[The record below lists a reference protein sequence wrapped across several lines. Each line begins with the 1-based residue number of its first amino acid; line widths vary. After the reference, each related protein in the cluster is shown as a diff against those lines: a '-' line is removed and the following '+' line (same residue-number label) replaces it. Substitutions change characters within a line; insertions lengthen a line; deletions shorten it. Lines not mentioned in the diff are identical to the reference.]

1 MYTISALLAKRGLE
15 LGAGTFRSL
24 IYSNWVM
31 ALFFTP
37 YPMLA
42 GAPLGIEELK
52 SGGMLGVLFFLAQS
66 CCFIAL
72 RSGDASMVTPV
83 MGSKSVFVAIFLFIL
98 NLSPTPLGPATWLA
112 AILAAIAVALIGWPR
127 QGAKPSIMGLGFALA
142 TAAGFGLVDA
152 MVPYF
157 SHRSDP
163 FNVLFSMFATVG
175 LLSFLLI
182 PFSQGKFLAFR
193 GRADR
198 WMWASCFPMGA
209 QAVLMSL
216 AIGFHH
222 VPTEANIFY
231 SCRGLWAILLVAWLG
246 KKMGLQEG
254 IIPRA
259 TQIRRLLG
267 ASLLLAGI
275 YLTALEGS

>member
-1 MYTISALLAKRGLE
+1 
-15 LGAGTFRSL
+15 
-24 IYSNWVM
+24 M
-31 ALFFTP
+31 ALFFIP

-42 GAPLGIEELK
+42 EAPLGMEDLK
-52 SGGMLGVLFFLAQS
+52 AGGMIGILFFAAQS

-83 MGSKSVFVAIFLFIL
+83 MGSKSVFVALFLFIL
-98 NLSPTPLGPATWLA
+98 SLSPTPLGPETWMA
-112 AILAAIAVALIGWPR
+112 AILAAIAVALIGWPN
-127 QGAKPSIMGLGFALA
+127 QGSKPSFMGLGFALA

-152 MVPYF
+152 LVPHF
-157 SHRSDP
+157 SHLSDP
-163 FNVLFSMFATVG
+163 FNVLFSMFAAVG

-182 PFSQGKFLAFR
+182 PLSRGKFLAFR

-209 QAVLMSL
+209 QAVLMSI

-222 VPTEANIFY
+222 VPTEANVFY
-231 SCRGLWAILLVAWLG
+231 SCRGFWAILLVAWFG
-246 KKMGLQEG
+246 KRIGLKEG
-254 IIPRA
+254 TIPKA

-267 ASLLLAGI
+267 ACLLLAGI
-275 YLTALEGS
+275 YLAPLGSS

>member
-1 MYTISALLAKRGLE
+1 
-15 LGAGTFRSL
+15 
-24 IYSNWVM
+24 
-31 ALFFTP
+31 
-37 YPMLA
+37 
-42 GAPLGIEELK
+42 
-52 SGGMLGVLFFLAQS
+52 
-66 CCFIAL
+66 
-72 RSGDASMVTPV
+72 MVTPV
-83 MGSKSVFVAIFLFIL
+83 MGSKSVFVALFLFIL

-175 LLSFLLI
+175 LLSFLLV

-198 WMWASCFPMGA
+198 WMWASCLPMGG
-209 QAVLMSL
+209 QAVLMSF
-216 AIGFHH
+216 AIGFFR
-222 VPTEANIFY
+222 VPTEANVFY

-246 KKMGLQEG
+246 KRMGLHESNTQKT
-254 IIPRA
+254 
-259 TQIRRLLG
+259 TQIRRIIGAICLLG
-267 ASLLLAGI
+267 GLILISKD
-275 YLTALEGS
+275 